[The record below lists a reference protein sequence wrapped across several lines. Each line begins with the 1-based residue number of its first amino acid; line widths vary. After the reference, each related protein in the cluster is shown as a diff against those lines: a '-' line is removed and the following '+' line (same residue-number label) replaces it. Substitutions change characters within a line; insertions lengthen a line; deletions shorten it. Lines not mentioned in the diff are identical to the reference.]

1 MCPAIKRQTDC
12 VRRSEVALDV
22 SVGVRVRVRAFPSTS
37 VLIVSQRMDVFV
49 CVSMWRGR
57 SRAVPARGVQRR
69 AVTRPPTV
77 KRAQSLSVAL
87 LNTPLLAMRGRGR
100 EQ

>member
-37 VLIVSQRMDVFV
+37 VLIVSQRMDVCV
-49 CVSMWRGR
+49 CVYVEGTQSSG
-57 SRAVPARGVQRR
+57 PCQRR
-69 AVTRPPTV
+69 TEASGHAAPDSEESTV
-77 KRAQSLSVAL
+77 PVSGSS
-87 LNTPLLAMRGRGR
+87 
-100 EQ
+100 